1 MKYRIDVPHFGK
13 FFTVPCS
20 AVENYIKTADANY
33 VKVLLCLLC
42 SNSDTADVHS
52 VAEICGLSVSQVED
66 GVLFWKN
73 CGVISAEPCADSTD
87 TPPEALPPK
96 AAAASA
102 PISREAMPVCAAD
115 AVNPMKNTAAAK
127 SVVRYSN
134 KEIAEKVRAD
144 KELKTLFDEIQR
156 VFGRPITGTETAG
169 LINIYEYYGYDVP
182 SIIMICE
189 FCRSIGKPKIAYIET
204 VARDWF
210 SRGICDF
217 AQVENEIIRQGEQ
230 HGFDSAVARALGIE
244 GKLTKKQ
251 EEYFAQWKEWGFDEK
266 AIDLAGQRCRENK
279 NKTDIRYINGILN
292 RWKQEN
298 LMTAEA
304 VEEQER
310 QFRESRA
317 KNEDSGENSYD
328 LNEWRNM
335 AAAFNPNTLGFEE
348 DDDI

>member
-1 MKYRIDVPHFGK
+1 MKYKIDVPHFGK

-20 AVENYIKTADANY
+20 AVENYIKTVDANY

-42 SNSDTADVHS
+42 SNSDTADVQS
-52 VAEICGLSVSQVED
+52 IAEACGISVSQAED
-66 GVLFWKN
+66 GVLFWESHK
-73 CGVISAEPCADSTD
+73 VITAEPCPASPDS
-87 TPPEALPPK
+87 PPK

-102 PISREAMPVCAAD
+102 PIVREAVPVCTTD
-115 AVNPMKNTAAAK
+115 AVNPMKNTATAK

-144 KELKTLFDEIQR
+144 KDLKTLFDEIQR

-189 FCRSIGKPKIAYIET
+189 FCGSIGKSKIAYIET

-217 AQVENEIIRQGEQ
+217 TQVEKEIIRQGEQ
-230 HGFDSAVARALGIE
+230 HSFNSSAARVLGIE

-292 RWKQEN
+292 RWKQED

-304 VEEQER
+304 VEENER
-310 QFRESRA
+310 KYRESRA
-317 KNEDSGENSYD
+317 KTESNGESSYD
-328 LNEWRNM
+328 LNEWRNL
-335 AAAFNPNTLGFEE
+335 AASFNPNTLGFEE